1 MAKVH
6 FTREVVQ
13 EDEDAAPD
21 VQIDTLDGNEGSPR
35 DWSVSRSDVVNPDV
49 TITELDNRLDDAI
62 VSLQPHWQVSLLK
75 RKIC

>member
-1 MAKVH
+1 MAEVH
-6 FTREVVQ
+6 FAREVVQ
-13 EDEDAAPD
+13 ENEDVASD
-21 VQIDTLDGNEGSPR
+21 VEVDSLDGNEGSPG
-35 DWSVSRSDVVNPDV
+35 DWSVSGSDVVNPDV